1 MKLNDVKVEY
11 IRHMGSDD
19 TVVDVARVSF
29 DKEAKNYSPEQNEKL
44 IRYLSEHNHW
54 SPFSHCFVQ
63 FRIKAPI
70 IVARQL
76 VKHQIG
82 LSWNEVSRRY
92 VDTSPEFYEIKEW
105 RKRAENKKQGSL
117 EEIVDNNL
125 EVCQKVLN
133 FYETALN
140 LYNELLS
147 DGVCPEQARIV
158 LPQSMMT
165 DWYWSGSLYAF
176 ARVCNLRLDSH
187 SQKETLDCAVQIN
200 KFCEELFPVSWK
212 YLVKGE

>member
-1 MKLNDVKVEY
+1 MINDIKVDY
-11 IRHMGSDD
+11 IRHMGTDD

-29 DKEAKNYSPEQNEKL
+29 DKEARNYTPEQNEKL
-44 IRYLSEHNHW
+44 IKYLSDHNHW

-92 VDTSPEFYEIKEW
+92 VDSEPEFYEIKEW

-117 EEIVDNNL
+117 EDVVDNNV
-125 EVCQKVLN
+125 EICEKVLA
-133 FYETALN
+133 FYEIALN
-140 LYNELLS
+140 LYNELLT

-176 ARVCNLRLDSH
+176 ARVCSLRLDSH
-187 SQKETLDCAVQIN
+187 SQKETTEVAVQIN
-200 KFCEELFPVSWK
+200 KFCNELFPVSWK
-212 YLVKGE
+212 YLLGEK